1 MDDGGQFY
9 GQVAIGEHV
18 VIGDRVKLVPRKLHQ
33 GAGMVQ
39 YFWKVAPCR

>member
-18 VIGDRVKLVPRKLHQ
+18 AIDDRVELVPRRLHN
-33 GAGMVQ
+33 GGGMIQ
-39 YFWKVAPCR
+39 YFWKVRPCR